1 MPADP
6 GNIQVSVTKML
17 KVIMLLNEHPRF
29 GPKDR
34 RLRFDSYS
42 LASALEDVL
51 KTHGVDVYPAMA
63 ALPRE

>member
-1 MPADP
+1 MTADP
-6 GNIQVSVTKML
+6 DNIQVSVTKML
-17 KVIMLLNEHPRF
+17 KVIMLLNERPRF

-42 LASALEDVL
+42 LCSELEDVL
-51 KTHGVDVYPAMA
+51 KAHGVDVYPAMV